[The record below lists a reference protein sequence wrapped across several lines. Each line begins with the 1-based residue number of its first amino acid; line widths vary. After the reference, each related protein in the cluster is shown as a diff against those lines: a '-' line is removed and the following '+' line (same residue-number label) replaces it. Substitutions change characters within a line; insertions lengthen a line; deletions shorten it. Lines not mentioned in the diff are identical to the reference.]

1 MEVQGMNLFGSNLV
15 IVGGG
20 YGRRM
25 QRENPAEPPQEGGEV
40 R

>member
-1 MEVQGMNLFGSNLV
+1 MNLFGSNLV

-20 YGRRM
+20 HGRRM
-25 QRENPAEPPQEGGEV
+25 QRENSAEPPQEGGEV